1 MINVKRTTSRR
12 SEDRLFSPPCVKV
25 SRMRLLLLRLGRPP
39 AKSKKIVDRVMMPNP
54 PIWIMNRTINWPKN
68 VRSLPISTTTSPVT
82 QAAEVAVKRAS
93 TRVSLPLVE
102 ARGVMR
108 SAVPRLIRE
117 ANPTMLMVAGRNF
130 LRSFMNENLIL
141 MGLPGVNQKR
151 EAVFV
156 FA

>member
-1 MINVKRTTSRR
+1 
-12 SEDRLFSPPCVKV
+12 
-25 SRMRLLLLRLGRPP
+25 
-39 AKSKKIVDRVMMPNP
+39 
-54 PIWIMNRTINWPKN
+54 
-68 VRSLPISTTTSPVT
+68 VT